1 MKSTTKIVLIGLVL
15 AGAGLAYAAQNND
28 IKAMVSSW
36 VSPWAPSWASTW
48 FGNKQKTREN
58 ARDRAIPVVAAPA
71 ILTDVPIYAT
81 GVGTVR
87 PANSVV
93 VRAQVS
99 GRITEIRFQEG
110 QDIKKGEVIARLD
123 DALYRAQ
130 LDQALAKKAQD
141 EAVLNNAV
149 VEFER
154 VQRLAGN
161 SAATQQQVDNQ
172 RALVAQYRAQV
183 QSDQAAVEAAQVQLD
198 YTTIRAPIDGRTG
211 IRNVDVGNIISSGD
225 ASGIVTLS
233 QIRPITVVFSV
244 PQQDLARVNAA
255 NNKSALSV
263 DAFADDGKT
272 LLGQGRLTVVDNQVD
287 ATTGTVKL
295 RAEFANE
302 NLSLWPGAFVNARL
316 LVETR
321 KDRLTVPSAAV
332 QRGPGGTYSYVVQ
345 DNDKVRMQAVSV
357 DMQDDK
363 IAVITDG
370 LKNGERVVTTGFARL
385 QDGAQVKVS
394 TPEEADPSKMVVPLS
409 DENHS
414 RRKGG
419 GNQKN
424 GQTKPQAEHAAPPGS
439 PAPGSPA
446 PGSPAKDGARNGAPQ
461 SGTTAPDAANNDA
474 RKAAEASR

>member
-1 MKSTTKIVLIGLVL
+1 MKSVTKMVLLGLAL
-15 AGAGLAYAAQNND
+15 AGAGLAYAVQHPHMQSVA
-28 IKAMVSSW
+28 SSW
-36 VSPWAPSWASTW
+36 L
-48 FGNKQKTREN
+48 GKEKKEREGS
-58 ARDRAIPVVAAPA
+58 RDRYIPVVATPA
-71 ILTDVPIYAT
+71 KLADVPIYAT

-110 QDIKKGEVIARLD
+110 QDIKKGEIIARLD

-130 LDQALAKKAQD
+130 LDQAIAKKAQD
-141 EAVLNNAV
+141 EALLGNAV

-172 RALVAQYRAQV
+172 RALVAQYKAQV
-183 QSDQAAVEAAQVQLD
+183 QSDQASIEAAQVQLD

-211 IRNVDVGNIISSGD
+211 IRNVDVGNIVSSGD
-225 ASGIVTLS
+225 SSGIVTLS

-244 PQQDLARVNAA
+244 PQQELARVNAA
-255 NNKSALSV
+255 SSKAPLSV

-272 LLGQGRLTVVDNQVD
+272 VLGQGRLTVVDNQVD

-295 RAEFANE
+295 RAEFPNE

-332 QRGPGGTYSYVVQ
+332 QRGPGGTYSYVVES
-345 DNDKVRMQAVSV
+345 DDKVRMQAVSV
-357 DMQDDK
+357 QMQDDQ
-363 IAVITDG
+363 IAVISDG
-370 LKNGERVVTTGFARL
+370 LKAGERVVTTGFARL

-394 TPEEADPSKMVVPLS
+394 TPEEADPAKMVVPLS
-409 DENHS
+409 DDNRAQ

-419 GNQKN
+419 GNRNN
-424 GQTKPQAEHAAPPGS
+424 GQNKPPAGEHSGQPGS
-439 PAPGSPA
+439 ATPHPENGNADEGTETPSERP
-446 PGSPAKDGARNGAPQ
+446 PVDGGAVPPKEGAQ
-461 SGTTAPDAANNDA
+461 PDAPKVDGQKSAD
-474 RKAAEASR
+474 ASR

>member
-1 MKSTTKIVLIGLVL
+1 MKSVTKVVLLGLAL
-15 AGAGLAYAAQNND
+15 AGAGLAYAVQHPDMKSVA
-28 IKAMVSSW
+28 SSW
-36 VSPWAPSWASTW
+36 L
-48 FGNKQKTREN
+48 GKEKKEREGG
-58 ARDRAIPVVAAPA
+58 RDRSIPVVATPA
-71 ILTDVPIYAT
+71 KLADVPIYAT

-110 QDIKKGEVIARLD
+110 QDIKKGEIIARLD

-130 LDQALAKKAQD
+130 LDQAIAKKAQD
-141 EAVLNNAV
+141 GALLDNAV
-149 VEFER
+149 VEYER

-172 RALVAQYRAQV
+172 RALVAQYKAQV
-183 QSDQAAVEAAQVQLD
+183 QSDQASIEAAQVQLD

-211 IRNVDVGNIISSGD
+211 IRNVDVGNIVSSGD
-225 ASGIVTLS
+225 SSGIVTLS

-244 PQQDLARVNAA
+244 PQQELARVNAA
-255 NNKSALSV
+255 SSKAPLSV

-272 LLGQGRLTVVDNQVD
+272 VLGQGRLTVVDNQVD

-295 RAEFANE
+295 RADFPNE

-332 QRGPGGTYSYVVQ
+332 QRGPGGTYSYVVES
-345 DNDKVRMQAVSV
+345 DDKVRMQAVSV
-357 DMQDDK
+357 QMQDDR
-363 IAVITDG
+363 IAVISDG
-370 LKNGERVVTTGFARL
+370 LKAGERVVTTGFARL

-394 TPEEADPSKMVVPLS
+394 TPEDADPAKMVVPLS
-409 DENHS
+409 DENRAQ

-419 GNQKN
+419 GNRNN
-424 GQTKPQAEHAAPPGS
+424 GQNNPPAGEHSGQPGSAPPHPENGNANKGTE
-439 PAPGSPA
+439 APSEKPSGDGGAVP
-446 PGSPAKDGARNGAPQ
+446 PKDGAHPGAP
-461 SGTTAPDAANNDA
+461 
-474 RKAAEASR
+474 KADGQKSADASR